1 MDAMFA
7 IPHGEELAVFEDYPS
22 AQGLVDTLVNGGVEA
37 SAVSIVGR
45 DVTLV
50 ERVTAKVGYGRV
62 ALQSAVNGSWLGV
75 IAGLVVVV
83 VNPVDLVTPLLAG
96 LLIGAG
102 AGMVVGMVVF
112 TLNKGLG
119 RSYRSVHQVI
129 AQNYRVVVNS
139 SAHPQ
144 ALKAMASRPEKEES

>member
-1 MDAMFA
+1 MFV

-83 VNPVDLVTPLLAG
+83 VNPVDVVTPLLAG

-102 AGMVVGMVVF
+102 AGMVAGMVVF
-112 TLNKGLG
+112 TLNKGSG

-144 ALKAMASRPEKEES
+144 ALKAMASTPEKEES

>member
-1 MDAMFA
+1 
-7 IPHGEELAVFEDYPS
+7 
-22 AQGLVDTLVNGGVEA
+22 
-37 SAVSIVGR
+37 
-45 DVTLV
+45 
-50 ERVTAKVGYGRV
+50 
-62 ALQSAVNGSWLGV
+62 LGV

>member
-1 MDAMFA
+1 MFA
-7 IPHGEELAVFEDYPS
+7 VPRGEELAAFENYPS
-22 AQGLVDTLVNGGVEA
+22 AQELVDTLITGGVEA

-50 ERVTAKVGYGRV
+50 ERVTAKVGNGRV

-75 IAGLVVVV
+75 LVGLVVVL
-83 VNPVDLVTPLLAG
+83 VNPVDVVTPLLGG

-112 TLNKGLG
+112 SLNKGAG

-139 SAHPQ
+139 SAHSQ
-144 ALKAMASRPEKEES
+144 ALKAMASTPKEEES